1 MGSFEDQMRQREALD
16 EELFEDS
23 FLNLAS
29 VVMGRRAIARNRD
42 EKIQLKSA
50 LDDILKFYHI
60 KPQPIPESM
69 TELTEQLEFLTQSS
83 GVMRRTVF
91 LTDTW
96 QDESVGPYLA
106 FKQTGEA
113 VALLPDGTRGFAYLD
128 HATGRRVR
136 VTKAGAKDF
145 AREAICFYKPFPARS
160 MGRRDL
166 LRFMHAALLP
176 SDVGRIGLLLL
187 ITALAGVVTI
197 YFSEFLIWQTIKPE
211 AYVSF
216 VYLVT
221 MIGLSMTLSV
231 ILKAIGRYL
240 LQRAK
245 TRVGAS
251 VQAALM
257 MRVLTLPAD
266 FFRRFS
272 SEELASRATYINTFC
287 DTVLD
292 TFLSAVPMFLLTM
305 LYLLYLLVSE
315 PELVPYVL
323 VEVALTLL
331 LALACMHAKKANLV
345 RKLQASSTS
354 SGVSHT
360 LITGIQKVR
369 VAGAE
374 KRAFAKWAASYQ
386 RSAEAA
392 YNTPVLSKASSF
404 IPTVVPLFFCLVY
417 YCVAAYYHNPGGEYY
432 TFTLIYGAIDAALV
446 TLFSQLMKLAESS
459 AAFELAKPI
468 FEAEPEISQQKRAI
482 TKLSGKIE
490 VNHVSFRYGKDM
502 PYLFHDLSLRINP
515 GQYVAV
521 VGKSGCGK
529 STLMRLLLGFETP
542 EKGAIYYDGQDL
554 SKIDLGSLRRK
565 IGTVMQGGKL
575 FLGDIFYNI
584 IISAPWLT
592 LDDAW
597 AAAEAAGIADDIRA
611 MPMGMQTLISEDQN
625 DISGGQRQ
633 RIVIARAIAQKP
645 RILLLDEA
653 TSALDNVTQRRVTDA
668 LASLNCT
675 RIVIAH
681 RLSTVRACDRIL
693 VLDEGRIAEEG
704 TYEELIERD
713 GLFAELVSRQQ
724 LGDAAGG
731 GAPARDA

>member
-1 MGSFEDQMRQREALD
+1 
-16 EELFEDS
+16 
-23 FLNLAS
+23 
-29 VVMGRRAIARNRD
+29 
-42 EKIQLKSA
+42 
-50 LDDILKFYHI
+50 
-60 KPQPIPESM
+60 
-69 TELTEQLEFLTQSS
+69 
-83 GVMRRTVF
+83 
-91 LTDTW
+91 
-96 QDESVGPYLA
+96 
-106 FKQTGEA
+106 
-113 VALLPDGTRGFAYLD
+113 
-128 HATGRRVR
+128 
-136 VTKAGAKDF
+136 
-145 AREAICFYKPFPARS
+145 
-160 MGRRDL
+160 
-166 LRFMHAALLP
+166 
-176 SDVGRIGLLLL
+176 
-187 ITALAGVVTI
+187 
-197 YFSEFLIWQTIKPE
+197 
-211 AYVSF
+211 
-216 VYLVT
+216 
-221 MIGLSMTLSV
+221 MTLSV

-272 SEELASRATYINTFC
+272 SGELASRATYINTFC